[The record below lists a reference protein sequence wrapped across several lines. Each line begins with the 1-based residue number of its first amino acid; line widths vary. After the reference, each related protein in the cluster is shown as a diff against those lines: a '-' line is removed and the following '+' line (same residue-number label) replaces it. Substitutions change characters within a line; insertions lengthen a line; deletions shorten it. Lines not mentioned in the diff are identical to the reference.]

1 MAKRVVET
9 LIDDL
14 DGSDADRTISFS
26 IDGDQYVIDVSTAN
40 ADKFDAAVAPF
51 VKAARKTSTGRA
63 SAGRGRRGG
72 ASAGDTKDAREWLRS
87 NGHEVSDRG
96 RIPASV
102 REAFEAAN

>member
-26 IDGDQYVIDVSTAN
+26 IDGDQYVIDVSKAN

-51 VKAARKTSTGRA
+51 VKAARKTSSGRA
-63 SAGRGRRGG
+63 SASRGRRS
-72 ASAGDTKDAREWLRS
+72 AAAGDTKDAREWLRA

-96 RIPASV
+96 RIPAPLLELY
-102 REAFEAAN
+102 RNR

>member
-9 LIDDL
+9 LIDDI

-26 IDGDQYVIDVSTAN
+26 IDGDQYAIDVSKAN
-40 ADKFDAAVAPF
+40 ADKFEAAVAPY
-51 VKAARKTSTGRA
+51 VKAARKTASGRPTT
-63 SAGRGRRGG
+63 GRGRRGG

-96 RIPASV
+96 RIPAPLLELY
-102 REAFEAAN
+102 RNR